1 MLGAFV
7 ALLSA
12 ALFGLNN
19 AFARRGVITGS
30 VMQGLMITVP
40 IGVPLMFVVA
50 LIFGQLGGLFV
61 LPYEAWFG
69 FAFAGVIVMVWGR
82 YCNYRST
89 QAVGANL
96 TGPFL
101 QGEMI
106 VSLVLALIFLNE
118 YITPLRLIGIVLIFF
133 TPMLLLF
140 DNKTKKSQST
150 VGAADASAADKWQ
163 PHIAEG
169 IIFATLAA
177 TAYGS
182 SNVIVRVGLNA
193 AEAQSVTNVSIVAT
207 MISYVAATITLVL
220 VVIATGQF
228 KHLISTEAGAIKS
241 FVVAGILVGFS
252 HMFRYVAIAIAPVT
266 VVAPLVRLGT
276 IFRVIFST
284 LLNPAH
290 EVFNARVVIV
300 TVLSL
305 IGAVCLSLSTELVLA
320 NVQLPEWL
328 VTIAKWRWP

>member
-1 MLGAFV
+1 VLGAFV

-12 ALFGLNN
+12 ATFGLNN

-40 IGVPLMFVVA
+40 IGVPLMFIVA
-50 LIFGQLGGLFV
+50 LIFGQLGGLLV
-61 LPYEAWFG
+61 LPGEAWFW

-101 QGEMI
+101 QGDMI
-106 VSLVLALIFLNE
+106 VSLALALVFLNE
-118 YITPLRLIGIVLIFF
+118 YITPLRVIGIVLIFF
-133 TPMLLLF
+133 APMLLF

-150 VGAADASAADKWQ
+150 VAAGASAAGKWQ
-163 PHIAEG
+163 PNIAEG
-169 IIFATLAA
+169 ILFAMLAA
-177 TAYGS
+177 IAYGS

-193 AEAQSVTNVSIVAT
+193 AEAQSVTNISIVAT
-207 MISYVAATITLVL
+207 MISYAAATITLAL
-220 VVIATGQF
+220 VVIATGQL
-228 KHLISTEAGAIKS
+228 KHSISTEAGAVKS

-252 HMFRYVAIAIAPVT
+252 HMFRYVAIAIAPVS
-266 VVAPLVRLGT
+266 VVAPLLRLGT
-276 IFRVIFST
+276 VFRVIFST
-284 LLNPAH
+284 LLNPGH

-320 NVQLPEWL
+320 IVPLPEWL